1 MSRECYMLVQR
12 KSVQNVQER
21 PGIYTG
27 FVKVDIEISKNVK
40 IILKLQ
46 SVFKEIWTFIEE
58 HENTRRLAK
67 TIYIIIDIRVMY
79 EHSKGKI
86 LIFPKNITFLVKI
99 KGV

>member
-1 MSRECYMLVQR
+1 MPIYMSRECYMLVQR

-46 SVFKEIWTFIEE
+46 SVFKEIWKFIKE
-58 HENTRRLAK
+58 HCCTPRRALNANENVTRMQIA
-67 TIYIIIDIRVMY
+67 
-79 EHSKGKI
+79 SK
-86 LIFPKNITFLVKI
+86 LRNL
-99 KGV
+99 GV